1 MSVSPA
7 AELLRY
13 RQTRIDSVGR
23 KENIPYASVH
33 RFTNI
38 FITES
43 RRFMPKADLPI
54 YRGVP
59 LWFSII
65 VAVLSFGGAAS
76 LPAAIIFLIFG
87 FPFIAFYLQHEMV
100 NRKSLPLVKK
110 QPLKNDLQL
119 CDCRILPKGICRNEV
134 ILALSDFS
142 IPRQKIM
149 KLINMALNHTSRS
162 RE

>member
-23 KENIPYASVH
+23 KENTPYASVH

-38 FITES
+38 FIPES
-43 RRFMPKADLPI
+43 RRFMPRADLPI

-65 VAVLSFGGAAS
+65 G
-76 LPAAIIFLIFG
+76 
-87 FPFIAFYLQHEMV
+87 
-100 NRKSLPLVKK
+100 
-110 QPLKNDLQL
+110 
-119 CDCRILPKGICRNEV
+119 CD
-134 ILALSDFS
+134 
-142 IPRQKIM
+142 
-149 KLINMALNHTSRS
+149 
-162 RE
+162 